1 MLFQT
6 FFSKE
11 YGILKINVS
20 VFVHTMKVN
29 GVQTAVN
36 VVQNIVF
43 CISWFSDSFT
53 AVSMIERVISSS
65 AAGLCFVSTVTALCL
80 SLCYLTAE
88 REKKL
93 NWHL

>member
-36 VVQNIVF
+36 VVQNIIF
-43 CISWFSDSFT
+43 C
-53 AVSMIERVISSS
+53 
-65 AAGLCFVSTVTALCL
+65 AAL
-80 SLCYLTAE
+80 
-88 REKKL
+88 
-93 NWHL
+93 H